1 MNEPARQ
8 DKQVQPIDSRIAK
21 NPIGIIRMK
30 NKDGGFL
37 FSEEECL
44 RLLAVFVDRAKQLE
58 KAEEG
63 KRIGFSASDKLS
75 FYKATGRGLLFWR
88 DSE

>member
-8 DKQVQPIDSRIAK
+8 DKQVQSIDPRIAK

-37 FSEEECL
+37 FSEEEC
-44 RLLAVFVDRAKQLE
+44 LLAVFVDRAKQLE

-63 KRIGFSASDKLS
+63 KRIGFSASDKMS
-75 FYKATGRGLLFWR
+75 YYKDTGRGWLFWI